1 MKILECRNLQVL
13 VRLSPGRA
21 GVSVDRFVKPLR
33 RCYCVPILFNASGC
47 GVLMLVTRR
56 S

>member
-1 MKILECRNLQVL
+1 MRT
-13 VRLSPGRA
+13 SPGRA
-21 GVSVDRFVKPLR
+21 GASVDRFVKPLR
-33 RCYCVPILFNASGC
+33 RCYCVPIQFNASAC